1 MSEPVVEFK
10 PRRKSLPPKRTKPLT
25 GWGALMAS
33 GVIAAFSLL
42 LLGFG
47 GASPMSAGGLGALV
61 SGAYLYGYLR
71 LNPRLVGI
79 ELTLFCVAGYLMDQ
93 PVALAWL
100 AGSGMAGAVGALLC
114 GGGAREDHH
123 FFLPPLT
130 ALAFFALVYTA
141 ADGSE
146 GGNALLFLT
155 SGVDTLASAM
165 EEALQLPENRE
176 MLEEIG
182 SGESLTAVAHHLAL
196 LSLSFIL
203 FVWLLFLWLVTHL
216 VRHRTGRSL
225 RLRETLLLF
234 RIRTAYTFLLI
245 GALVLEILSVWLE
258 QERLRLA
265 SYPLFSICAAGFW
278 LVYLGI
284 LLFLLAL
291 GRVAARNRPQWGLR
305 LLALAAFALSIYVG
319 PFIGL
324 ADVWFDFR
332 KMRQIRTPMP

>member
-1 MSEPVVEFK
+1 MDEPVVEFK
-10 PRRKSLPPKRTKPLT
+10 PRRRSLPPKRTKPLT
-25 GWGALMAS
+25 GWRALSAYLFIAS
-33 GVIAAFSLL
+33 ASSLL
-42 LLGFG
+42 LGYG
-47 GASPMSAGGLGALV
+47 AASPMSAGGLGALA

-71 LNPRLVGI
+71 LNPRFVGL
-79 ELTLFCVAGYLMDQ
+79 ELTLFCVGGFLLDL
-93 PVALAWL
+93 PVALSWL
-100 AGSGMAGAVGALLC
+100 AGSAMAGAVGALLC

-123 FFLPPLT
+123 FFLPPLA
-130 ALAFFALVYTA
+130 ALAVFALVYTI

-146 GGNALLFLT
+146 GGNALVFLT
-155 SGVDTLASAM
+155 SGVDTLAVAM
-165 EEALQLPENRE
+165 EEALRMPENRE

-182 SGESLTAVAHHLAL
+182 PGQPMGDVARHLAL
-196 LSLSFIL
+196 LSLCVVL
-203 FVWLLFLWLVTHL
+203 FVWLLLLWLVTH
-216 VRHRTGRSL
+216 VIRHRTGRCL

-291 GRVAARNRPQWGLR
+291 GRAAARDRPQWGLR
-305 LLALAAFALSIYVG
+305 LLALAALALSIYVG

>member
-1 MSEPVVEFK
+1 MNERVVEFK
-10 PRRKSLPPKRTKPLT
+10 PRRRSLPPKRTTPLR
-25 GWGALMAS
+25 GWRA
-33 GVIAAFSLL
+33 VAAFLVLAAVSSTVLL
-42 LLGFG
+42 FAGD
-47 GASPMSAGGLGALV
+47 SPFSAAGLGALA
-61 SGAYLYGYLR
+61 GAAYLYAYLR
-71 LNPRLVGI
+71 LNPRFVGI
-79 ELTLFCVAGYLMDQ
+79 VLTLFCVAGYLADQ
-93 PVALAWL
+93 HVTLAWL
-100 AGSGMAGAVGALLC
+100 AGSGMAGAAGALLC
-114 GGGAREDHH
+114 AGGAREDHH
-123 FFLPPLT
+123 FFIPPLA
-130 ALAFFALVYTA
+130 ALGFFALIFTI
-141 ADGSE
+141 ADGSD
-146 GGNALLFLT
+146 GGNALIFLT
-155 SGVDTLASAM
+155 SGIDALAAAM
-165 EEALQLPENRE
+165 EEALRQPENRE

-182 SGESLTAVAHHLAL
+182 SGESVAAVAHHLAL
-196 LSLSFIL
+196 LSLCVVL
-203 FVWLLFLWLVTHL
+203 FFWMLFLWLATQV

-234 RIRTAYTFLLI
+234 RIRSAYTFLLI

-305 LLALAAFALSIYVG
+305 LLALAALALSIYVG